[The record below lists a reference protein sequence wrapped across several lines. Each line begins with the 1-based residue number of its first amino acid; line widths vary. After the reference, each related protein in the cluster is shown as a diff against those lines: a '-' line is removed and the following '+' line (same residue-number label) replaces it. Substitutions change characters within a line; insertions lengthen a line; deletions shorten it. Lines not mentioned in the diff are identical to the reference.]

1 MTMRGGGRAAW
12 NVRRRPWNTRGW
24 AVARPWRGE
33 AAVVLASL
41 VLAVA
46 CDGGL
51 ARESSG
57 GAANGHAA
65 VVEPEAV
72 TSADAA
78 ADEPMV
84 GVLVPE
90 AEVVLVSSGFARLA
104 RLDVEVGDHVEQG
117 AVVAEMDVRGDRSEL
132 LAATA
137 AWKAS
142 KAELDRL
149 ALELEQARAT
159 RSDVEQLEAFV
170 SKAELREQRYAE
182 KLSAARKR
190 SAGASLEE
198 QRSKMEEA
206 SARIAEAE
214 LRAPFSGRVAR
225 RYVDPGATLSTGES
239 VVQLIS
245 DARLIRFAVPESRTK
260 VLHLGA
266 PVMVAFEDEGIEV
279 AGEVVTIAPE
289 IEAGTRLVLAEARVE
304 LPQARADALRV
315 GAIGRVRFTNGR
327 GAATP
332 TPIPTPD

>member
-1 MTMRGGGRAAW
+1 MKVGAW
-12 NVRRRPWNTRGW
+12 W
-24 AVARPWRGE
+24 
-33 AAVVLASL
+33 VLASL
-41 VLAVA
+41 VLATA
-46 CDGGL
+46 CDDER
-51 ARESSG
+51 AREGSAG
-57 GAANGHAA
+57 TALT
-65 VVEPEAV
+65 PV
-72 TSADAA
+72 TSVASEAPAVLPSAEAPAPAA
-78 ADEPMV
+78 SEPMV

-104 RLDVEVGDHVEQG
+104 RLDVEVGDHVDAG
-117 AVVAEMDVRGDRSEL
+117 TVVAEMDVRGDRSEL

-149 ALELEQARAT
+149 ALELDQARAT
-159 RSDVEQLEAFV
+159 RSDVEQLEEFV
-170 SKAELREQRYAE
+170 SKAELREKQFAE

-214 LRAPFSGRVAR
+214 LRAPFSGQVAR

-245 DARLIRFAVPESRTK
+245 DARLVRFAVPEGRTK
-260 VLHLGA
+260 ALRLGA
-266 PVMVAFEDEGIEV
+266 PVTVTFEDEGIEV
-279 AGEVVTIAPE
+279 AGEVITIAPE

-304 LPQARADALRV
+304 LGEAQSKSLRV
-315 GAIGRVRFTNGR
+315 GVVGRVRFVG
-327 GAATP
+327 GA
-332 TPIPTPD
+332 